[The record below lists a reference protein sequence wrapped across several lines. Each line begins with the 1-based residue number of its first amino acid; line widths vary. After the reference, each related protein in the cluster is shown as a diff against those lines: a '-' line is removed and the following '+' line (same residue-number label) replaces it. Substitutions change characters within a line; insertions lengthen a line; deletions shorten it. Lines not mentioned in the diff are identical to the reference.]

1 MIRMNTA
8 QATELD
14 FENAAKLTKAM
25 RNWSQP
31 NIFLELAMAL
41 RSNENLQRKIADQRE
56 IIRKLSD
63 AAVKPET
70 KLTDTQR
77 MLKRAGL
84 T

>member
-25 RNWSQP
+25 KNWSQP

-56 IIRKLSD
+56 LLRKYS
-63 AAVKPET
+63 AQNVKPEVT
-70 KLTDTQR
+70 LTETQR